1 MSTVEQLEQ
10 HLVRAKERLASLE
23 ARCGKAS
30 QKAANATP
38 GGTSGYDPGI
48 LSGIRRKP
56 DHKKDARRFA
66 SYDREAA
73 AYRELTACQR
83 DVDVLEARI
92 SHAKRNAPV
101 PFTMDQLKPGGIIRT
116 SVGLYR
122 VLKVN
127 TKTVRV
133 EPADAF
139 DFNSFRIDQIL
150 EVLK

>member
-1 MSTVEQLEQ
+1 MSTQPLD
-10 HLVRAKERLASLE
+10 H
-23 ARCGKAS
+23 
-30 QKAANATP
+30 
-38 GGTSGYDPGI
+38 GI
-48 LSGIRRKP
+48 LSGTRRTSTARQRRH
-56 DHKKDARRFA
+56 DDAKIERSIDVA
-66 SYDREAA
+66 LAEVKAEQEAA
-73 AYRELTACQR
+73 QA
-83 DVDVLEARI
+83 EARAAY
-92 SHAKRNAPV
+92 AKRNTPV

-127 TKTVRV
+127 AKTVRV